1 LIFEI
6 AALIVPMQNA
16 SAHGDMA
23 AMNLIALS
31 QLYAA
36 SGNTSAA
43 ADASRKAY
51 WGPFSV
57 TGEGTAK

>member
-1 LIFEI
+1 
-6 AALIVPMQNA
+6 MQNA
-16 SAHGDMA
+16 SAQADLA

-36 SGNTSAA
+36 SAA
-43 ADASRKAY
+43 VDASRKAY

-57 TGEGTAK
+57 IGEGTAK